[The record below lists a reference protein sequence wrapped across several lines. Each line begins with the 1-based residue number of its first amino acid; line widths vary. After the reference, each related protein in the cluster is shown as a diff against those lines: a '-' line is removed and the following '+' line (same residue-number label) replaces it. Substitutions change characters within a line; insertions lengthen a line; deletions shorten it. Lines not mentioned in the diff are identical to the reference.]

1 MMAFVRTYIQT
12 LVTLTLAAACVAMIV
27 LWPQWRAALA
37 QEGYYKPGRMTGGGN
52 DNCTVDNVA
61 VKHGFVLQ
69 CDPNDK
75 PNMLEVNW
83 TIDGQEGSHHFHLKP
98 KVGLE
103 SAFCEDTDLTEAPPA
118 AGFDTYTGTGIGIYN
133 KNQPDQCDAF
143 AEWVF
148 TDAGEPSVD
157 DSFEITITCEDT
169 GQIVLDILCPLGG
182 NHQAHK

>member
-12 LVTLTLAAACVAMIV
+12 LMTLTLAAACVAMIV
-27 LWPQWRAALA
+27 LWPQWRQALA

-83 TIDGQEGSHHFHLKP
+83 TINNQTGSHRFKLDT
-98 KVGLE
+98 LE
-103 SAFCEDTDLTEAPPA
+103 SAACEDNGLTEAPPA
-118 AGFDTYTGTGIGIYN
+118 AGFDTYTGTGTGLYTD
-133 KNQPDQCDAF
+133 NQNNQCDAS

-148 TDAGEPSVD
+148 TDNGEPGD
-157 DSFEITITCEDT
+157 TDSFEITITCEGET
-169 GQIVLDILCPLGG
+169 VPVLDIECPLGG